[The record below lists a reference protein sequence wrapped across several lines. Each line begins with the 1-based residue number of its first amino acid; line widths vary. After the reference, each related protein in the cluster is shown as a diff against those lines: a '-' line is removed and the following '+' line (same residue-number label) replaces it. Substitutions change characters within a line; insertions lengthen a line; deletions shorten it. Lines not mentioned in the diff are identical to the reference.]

1 MFYGLLLDL
10 SAVLFWVVGLKKG
23 RFPNLQHSVYTVDM
37 KIPLMRHGFFRDEQT
52 RAELAQFVCN
62 TERFSMHTHCAEFER
77 AFATWQECTHAI
89 FVSSGSAANLVL
101 IQSLL
106 NLGRLKKGDKVG
118 VSAITWA
125 TNIMPLFQLGL
136 VPVLIDCELDT
147 LNISSRTV
155 QPHIASLQAIFITN
169 VLGFCDDL
177 PAIAHVC
184 IEHNVLL
191 IEDNCESLGSRID
204 GKLLGNFGVASTFST
219 FVGHHLST
227 IEGGFICTE
236 DEDLADMCLMVR
248 AHGWDRS
255 VSEAKRERLR
265 AEHKSDAFQAL
276 FTFYDLAY
284 NTRPTEING
293 FLGITQLPLL
303 TDSICRREQ
312 NYLRFFAAAQQNPDI
327 FPLRH
332 THMGTVSNFA
342 MPVIC
347 RTAEAALALRKK
359 FMVAEVEVRP
369 VVAGDMSAQ
378 PFYRRYGAPAVCANA
393 AHIHTC
399 GFYFP
404 NNSSLTEAEV
414 DYLCSLLLP

>member
-1 MFYGLLLDL
+1 
-10 SAVLFWVVGLKKG
+10 
-23 RFPNLQHSVYTVDM
+23 
-37 KIPLMRHGFFRDEQT
+37 MRHGFFEDEKTRDLL
-52 RAELAQFVCN
+52 AEFVR
-62 TERFSMHTHCAEFER
+62 TTQRFSMGVNCAAFEKS
-77 AFATWQECTHAI
+77 FAEWQETQHAI

-147 LNISSRTV
+147 LNISSCTV
-155 QPHIASLQAIFITN
+155 QPHIGSLQAVFITN

-177 PAIAHVC
+177 PAIARLC
-184 IEHNVLL
+184 GEHNVMLL
-191 IEDNCESLGSRID
+191 EDNCESLGSRID
-204 GKLLGNFGVASTFST
+204 GKLLGNFSVASTFST

-236 DEDLADMCLMVR
+236 DEELADMCLMVR

-255 VSEAKRERLR
+255 ISEAKREQLR

-293 FLGITQLPLL
+293 FLGVAQLPLL
-303 TDSICRREQ
+303 ADSVRSREQ
-312 NYLRFFAAAQQNPDI
+312 NYLRFFAAAQQNPNI
-327 FPLRH
+327 LPLRH
-332 THMGTVSNFA
+332 AHMDTVSNFA
-342 MPVIC
+342 MPIIC
-347 RTAEAALALRKK
+347 QTKEAALALRTT
-359 FMVAEVEVRP
+359 FTAGGVEVRP

-378 PFYRRYGAPAVCANA
+378 PFYRRYGTPAVCANA